1 MPIYKGTNEV
11 ASGNLYKGTTEIQDG
26 YKGTSS
32 FYVNEV
38 SISWLNFPGVTDY
51 IITGSPGPTIGV
63 SKSVSL
69 TETAPGGSAY
79 NGVQTASG
87 VPADFSF
94 TSGAQ
99 GSISNTTTSPSVG
112 FNAAVFP
119 AVSTSVDYNNLTV
132 TLPTSVIETYSYS
145 FTGSLASSTSCQAFS
160 GSSCTVS
167 SPTNYAGNFQYH
179 NASASGTG
187 GYGINAC
194 YQGCSVSI
202 SSTGGSS
209 ACNTVSGT
217 TSQSGTIAMTCNV
230 PQSDATVW
238 GQYYCATVSTG
249 SASEICGG
257 YQIQTKTASGSWA
270 GGGSASS
277 SCTGTPTWLN
287 PGNWNLIGYGGS
299 SPVYD
304 PARGTW
310 ESKIIDYSGSI
321 VSSASCTVN

>member
-1 MPIYKGTNEV
+1 
-11 ASGNLYKGTTEIQDG
+11 
-26 YKGTSS
+26 
-32 FYVNEV
+32 
-38 SISWLNFPGVTDY
+38 
-51 IITGSPGPTIGV
+51 
-63 SKSVSL
+63 
-69 TETAPGGSAY
+69 
-79 NGVQTASG
+79 
-87 VPADFSF
+87 
-94 TSGAQ
+94 
-99 GSISNTTTSPSVG
+99 
-112 FNAAVFP
+112 
-119 AVSTSVDYNNLTV
+119 
-132 TLPTSVIETYSYS
+132 
-145 FTGSLASSTSCQAFS
+145 
-160 GSSCTVS
+160 
-167 SPTNYAGNFQYH
+167 
-179 NASASGTG
+179 
-187 GYGINAC
+187 
-194 YQGCSVSI
+194 
-202 SSTGGSS
+202 
-209 ACNTVSGT
+209 
-217 TSQSGTIAMTCNV
+217 MTCNV